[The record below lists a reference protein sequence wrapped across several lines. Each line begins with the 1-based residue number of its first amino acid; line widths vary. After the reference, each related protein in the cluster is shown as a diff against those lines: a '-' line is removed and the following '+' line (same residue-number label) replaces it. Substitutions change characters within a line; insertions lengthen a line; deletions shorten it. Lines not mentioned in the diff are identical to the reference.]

1 MSNYSKATNFA
12 AKDALATGNAGKIVS
27 GTEINDEFNLIATAV
42 ATKVEA
48 NAGVHTGTTTMAVV
62 SGASSI
68 TSAAFVGPLTGNVTG
83 NVSGNV
89 SGNVTGNTSGTA
101 ATVTS
106 AAQPAI
112 TSMGT
117 LTTLQVDNINI
128 NGNAITS
135 TAGTDLTITPLAG
148 QQVVLDGTIVVD
160 AGVITGATSV
170 TSTAFVGG
178 LTGNVTGN
186 TSGTAATV
194 TTAAQPAITSVGTL
208 TSLATGAI
216 TMSGRLVD
224 AFPTG
229 TLMLF
234 QQTAAPTGWTK
245 QTTHNNKSLRVVSGT
260 ASSGGTTAF
269 TDVFTGTTTGSHV
282 LTTANLPAHTHGAIA
297 DHTHTVPTVKP
308 TSSSTSS
315 ITGIH
320 YATYTYSSANSTD
333 GGVVATS
340 VATNA
345 GGGHTHTSV
354 GGGTGHTHSMD
365 MRVQYVDLIIA
376 AKD

>member
-42 ATKVEA
+42 ATKAEA

-68 TSAAFVGPLTGNVTG
+68 TSAAFVGPLTGAVTGNVTG

-89 SGNVTGNTSGTA
+89 S
-101 ATVTS
+101 
-106 AAQPAI
+106 
-112 TSMGT
+112 
-117 LTTLQVDNINI
+117 
-128 NGNAITS
+128 
-135 TAGTDLTITPLAG
+135 
-148 QQVVLDGTIVVD
+148 
-160 AGVITGATSV
+160 
-170 TSTAFVGG
+170 
-178 LTGNVTGN
+178 GNVTGN

-260 ASSGGTTAF
+260 AGSGGTTAF